1 MMKLTSDKEIIKTL
15 RDAED
20 YLRTLA
26 DKLGELG
33 DKHEL
38 PHLIEEII
46 KLKKAGK
53 VKEITTAW
61 LQKKYKIGYV
71 RATKLCDELKAKA
84 L

>member
-1 MMKLTSDKEIIKTL
+1 MKLTSDKEIIKTL

-61 LQKKYKIGYV
+61 LQKKYKMGYV
-71 RATKLCDELKAKA
+71 RATRLSEYLNKKKVK
-84 L
+84 